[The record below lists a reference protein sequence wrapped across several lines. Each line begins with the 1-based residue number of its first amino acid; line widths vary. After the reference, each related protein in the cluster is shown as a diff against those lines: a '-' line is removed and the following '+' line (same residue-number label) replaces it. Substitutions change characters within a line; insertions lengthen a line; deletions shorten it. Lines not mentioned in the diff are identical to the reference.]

1 MSLTKGSFMRSR
13 LVWQDKQ
20 ERTFV
25 LMLDAGEEITAALD
39 EFAAGC
45 DLAGAELSAHGGFE
59 RATLGM
65 FDLRRQAYRPI
76 ELVRPELVSLTGE
89 VSRPAAAGRPQLH
102 LHAVFDLGGQR
113 RGGHLLRG
121 VVRGGLELTVVEPPL
136 VLRHR
141 PRPDNRL
148 ALVDPIV

>member
-1 MSLTKGSFMRSR
+1 MRSR
-13 LVWQDKQ
+13 LVWQDKL

-45 DLAGAELSAHGGFE
+45 DLAGAELSAQGAFE
-59 RATLGM
+59 RATLGV
-65 FDLRRQAYRPI
+65 FDLRRQAYRSI
-76 ELVRPELVSLTGE
+76 DLVRPELVSLTGE
-89 VSRPAAAGRPQLH
+89 MLRPAAGRPRLH
-102 LHAVFDLGGQR
+102 LHAVLDLGGQR

-121 VVRGGLELTVVEPPL
+121 IVRSGLELTVVEPPL